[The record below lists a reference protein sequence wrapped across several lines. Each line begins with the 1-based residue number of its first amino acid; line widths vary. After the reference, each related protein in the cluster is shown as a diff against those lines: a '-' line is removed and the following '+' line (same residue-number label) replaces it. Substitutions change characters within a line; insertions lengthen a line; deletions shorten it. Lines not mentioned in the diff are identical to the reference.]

1 MASVSSAP
9 ARVKSSSALSML
21 REHWAWFALIT
32 GILVMMVLLGPILAP
47 FAIAA
52 TFAYMGDPLVDRLE
66 TYRMS
71 RTVAVCLVFVV
82 VTALTA
88 LALVLVV
95 PLLQVQV
102 LSLID
107 NVPAWAQWVQDVALP
122 KLGIKMPRGYTLDV
136 DSLRKFMASHW
147 DGASGIA
154 SIVFDY
160 VSRSTPALLGFLA
173 NLFLI
178 PIVSFYLLRDW
189 DTMVLKIRKL
199 IPRRLLPQA
208 STFAAETDDVLSALI
223 RGQLLVMLALAII
236 YSLGLWAIG
245 LNVALLIGIMAG
257 LVSFVPYL
265 GFILGL
271 LAASIA
277 MLVQEQALMPLI
289 YVIIVFTV
297 GQMLEGGVLTPM
309 LVGDRI
315 GLHPVAVIFAIMAG
329 GQLFGFVGVLVALPV
344 AAVLA
349 VLVRHALRR
358 WERSSLYL
366 DVGESP
372 PPPVSAEILIGTK
385 PDAASIP

>member
-1 MASVSSAP
+1 
-9 ARVKSSSALSML
+9 ML
-21 REHWAWFALIT
+21 REHWGWFALIT

-122 KLGIKMPRGYTLDV
+122 KLGIKMPRGYQFDV
-136 DSLRKFMASHW
+136 ESLRKFMTSHW

-154 SIVFDY
+154 STAFDY

-245 LNVALLIGIMAG
+245 LNVALLVGIMAG

-277 MLVQEQALMPLI
+277 MLVQEQALMPLV

-358 WERSSLYL
+358 WERSTLYL
-366 DVGESP
+366 DVDEV
-372 PPPVSAEILIGTK
+372 PPPVSAEILIATP
-385 PDAASIP
+385 PDAARIP

>member
-1 MASVSSAP
+1 
-9 ARVKSSSALSML
+9 ML
-21 REHWAWFALIT
+21 REHWGWFALIT

-66 TYRMS
+66 RYRMS
-71 RTVAVCLVFVV
+71 RTAAVCLVFVV

-95 PLLQVQV
+95 PLLQEQV

-107 NVPAWAQWVQDVALP
+107 NVPVWALWIQDVAMP
-122 KLGIKMPRGYTLDV
+122 KLGIKMPRGYQFDV
-136 DSLRKFMASHW
+136 DSLRKYLTSHW
-147 DGASGIA
+147 DGASGVA
-154 SIVFDY
+154 SIVAGY
-160 VSRSTPALLGFLA
+160 VGRSTPALLGFLA

-189 DTMVLKIRKL
+189 DEMVLKVRKL

-245 LNVALLIGIMAG
+245 LDVALLIGIMAG

-271 LAASIA
+271 LAAGIA
-277 MLVQEQALMPLI
+277 MLVQEQALMPLV

-366 DVGESP
+366 DAGESP
-372 PPPVSAEILIGTK
+372 PPETSTAAP
-385 PDAASIP
+385 PDAAGIP